1 MHAPDSPSGHV
12 DAWLADYARARLGS
26 VMDRE
31 IEAHLMACDRCFAAL
46 VAEVVMDA
54 PTNAETTPA

>member
-1 MHAPDSPSGHV
+1 MHEPDSPSGHV

-31 IEAHLMACDRCFAAL
+31 IEAHLLVCDLCFAAL
-46 VAEVVMDA
+46 VAEVVMDSRSEL
-54 PTNAETTPA
+54 ETTPA